1 MSQIRERLSRDHE
14 VADFLNRI
22 DEQSK
27 RLLDIYNN
35 ADGEREKE
43 IQAISTGDQFEEFY
57 KRLDEVKDFHKRY
70 PNEPIENLERAYKR
84 RQPGEGEP
92 TGMEVDTMFTGEE
105 GYGQFLDLTRLHD
118 EYLNLPGIKRIS
130 YIQYLDVFDAFTPP
144 QMPIKRNS
152 KLSDKYFQYVG
163 ELANYLEEFIKKAR
177 PLQDLSKIFA
187 SFDDDFEKQWA
198 ANQVPGWTEENN
210 STQGPK
216 TEGSGEGTW
225 CPDCEKEFKNENV
238 YKNHLSGKK
247 HIRAAEARKA
257 AGESGDAPA
266 PPANG
271 GTSGAHRLK
280 ERAVAEREHRVRS
293 LARVLINERQAT
305 KANVERRQG
314 MTERERQME
323 LEAMLA
329 EPEDFGEQGNES
341 DEEGEDRVY
350 NPLKLPLAWDGKP
363 IPYWLYKLHGL
374 GVEYSCEICGNYVY
388 MGRRAFDKHFSEALH
403 IFGLK
408 CLGITS
414 NTNLFREITKIDD
427 AIRLWEK
434 LEQGRKKDRDL
445 KDNVVQMEDAEGNVM
460 PERIYLEYVLP
471 RSLRVKTMLTT
482 SPVSRSRVSFEV
494 DISRFKCAVFYFMA
508 KIRRWQVSFHSLYHR
523 VVK

>member
-1 MSQIRERLSRDHE
+1 MVLEDQRFIHEDLERLEQAIADRVAEEPRNIRERLSRDHE
-14 VADFLNRI
+14 VANFLNRI

-27 RLLDIYNN
+27 RLLDIYGST
-35 ADGEREKE
+35 DGEREKE
-43 IQAISTGDQFEEFY
+43 IQIISTGDQFEEFY
-57 KRLDEVKDFHKRY
+57 RRLNEVKGHHKRY

-92 TGMEVDTMFTGEE
+92 TGLEVDTMFSGEE
-105 GYGQFLDLTRLHD
+105 GYGQYLDLTRQHD
-118 EYLNLPGIKRIS
+118 EYLNLPGIKRVS
-130 YIQYLDVFDAFTPP
+130 YTQYLDIFDIFTPP
-144 QMPIKRNS
+144 QLPIKRNN

-163 ELANYLEEFIKKAR
+163 ELASYLEEFIKKAK

-187 SFDDDFEKQWA
+187 SFDEDFEKQWA
-198 ANQVPGWTEENN
+198 ANEVPGWTDEKLENGAL
-210 STQGPK
+210 GPK
-216 TEGSGEGTW
+216 TEGSGEGIW
-225 CPDCEKEFKNENV
+225 CADCEKEFKNENV
-238 YKNHLSGKK
+238 YKNHLTGKK

-257 AGESGDAPA
+257 LGESGEQQTPST
-266 PPANG
+266 G
-271 GTSGAHRLK
+271 GPSASHRFK

-293 LARVLINERQAT
+293 LATALANERQAT
-305 KANVERRQG
+305 KTNVERRQG

-323 LEAMLA
+323 LDAMLA
-329 EPEDFGEQGNES
+329 ESENVGGDQGNES

-414 NTNLFREITKIDD
+414 NTNLFREITRIDE
-427 AIRLWEK
+427 AMRLWEK
-434 LEQGRKKDRDL
+434 LEGDRKKDRDL
-445 KDNVVQMEDAEGNVM
+445 TDNVVQMEDAEGNVM
-460 PERIYLEYVLP
+460 PERIYLDLQKQGI
-471 RSLRVKTMLTT
+471 L
-482 SPVSRSRVSFEV
+482 
-494 DISRFKCAVFYFMA
+494 
-508 KIRRWQVSFHSLYHR
+508 
-523 VVK
+523 

>member
-1 MSQIRERLSRDHE
+1 MSRDHE
-14 VADFLNRI
+14 IAHFLSRV
-22 DEQSK
+22 DDQSK

-35 ADGEREKE
+35 TEGEREKE
-43 IQAISTGDQFEEFY
+43 IQSISTGDQFEEFY
-57 KRLDEVKDFHKRY
+57 KQLSEVKDYHKRY
-70 PNEPIENLERAYKR
+70 PNEPVENLERAYKR

-92 TGMEVDTMFTGEE
+92 LGLEVDTMFTGEE
-105 GYGQFLDLTRLHD
+105 GYGQFLDLTMLH
-118 EYLNLPGIKRIS
+118 ERYLNLPGVRRLP

-144 QMPIKRNS
+144 QLTVKRHN
-152 KLSDKYFQYVG
+152 KLSDTYFQYVG

-187 SFDDDFEKQWA
+187 SFDEDFENQWA
-198 ANQVPGWTEENN
+198 ANNVPGWSEEKAEDGT
-210 STQGPK
+210 SGPK
-216 TEGSGEGTW
+216 TEGSGEGIW
-225 CPDCEKEFKNENV
+225 CADCEKEFKNENV
-238 YKNHLSGKK
+238 YKNHLTGKK

-257 AGESGDAPA
+257 AGDSAEGPT
-266 PPANG
+266 PPASNAK
-271 GTSGAHRLK
+271 SVSHRLK

-305 KANVERRQG
+305 KINVERRQG

-323 LEAMLA
+323 LDAMLA
-329 EPEDFGEQGNES
+329 EPEDAVGEPENES
-341 DEEGEDRVY
+341 DEDGDDRIY

-363 IPYWLYKLHGL
+363 IPFWLYKLHGL

-414 NTNLFREITKIDD
+414 NTSLFREITKIDD

-434 LEQGRKKDRDL
+434 LEQDKRKDRDQR
-445 KDNVVQMEDAEGNVM
+445 DNVVQMEDAEGNVM
-460 PERIYLEYVLP
+460 PERIYLEYVF
-471 RSLRVKTMLTT
+471 LT
-482 SPVSRSRVSFEV
+482 P
-494 DISRFKCAVFYFMA
+494 ISVTC
-508 KIRRWQVSFHSLYHR
+508 
-523 VVK
+523 